1 MDKID
6 LKILKCLH
14 DNARLTASAISEE
27 IKLSVS
33 AVIERIKKLESN
45 GIIKGYTID
54 IDQEK
59 MGNNM
64 VALMEVSL
72 KHPDYYDEF
81 VKLVK
86 EGNIGSVLL
95 TPELKKALKI
105 AGISWVTFNIV
116 ITYALESWLAELQ
129 LKAGRLGVMKSLEDL
144 SDPRYYANIEKV

>member
-1 MDKID
+1 MTDDEFAKKFQGSFLSDLDK
-6 LKILKCLH
+6 K
-14 DNARLTASAISEE
+14 SAIEILSNFEKIYDNIPKEE
-27 IKLSVS
+27 LKKIFG
-33 AVIERIKKLESN
+33 AAIEEFNKN
-45 GIIKGYTID
+45 
-54 IDQEK
+54 
-59 MGNNM
+59 
-64 VALMEVSL
+64 
-72 KHPDYYDEF
+72 PDEF

-144 SDPRYYANIEKV
+144 DDPRYYANIEPIA